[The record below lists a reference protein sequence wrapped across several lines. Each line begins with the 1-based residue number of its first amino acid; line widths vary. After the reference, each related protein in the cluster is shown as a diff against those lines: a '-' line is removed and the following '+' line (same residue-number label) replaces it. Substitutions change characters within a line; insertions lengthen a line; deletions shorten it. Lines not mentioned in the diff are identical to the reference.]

1 MKYLL
6 SPLLCVLAVTLSLT
20 PYSGEYISGAPK
32 IQWVIYAQVPIDSPV
47 TPLYDPVPTQEILS
61 LINEKAAEYGVS
73 GEVLYAVI
81 KGESGFDPRTV
92 GDDSYV
98 CPLTGKVSPSY
109 GLSQISS
116 CWHPEISR
124 EQAMNPIF
132 AVDFTAKHLSQ
143 GKCSWWT
150 VCRNLYPD
158 LY

>member
-32 IQWVIYAQVPIDSPV
+32 IQWVIYAQVPIDSPA
-47 TPLYDPVPTQEILS
+47 TPILPLYDPFPTQEILS

-81 KGESGFDPRTV
+81 KGESGFIPTAIGDHGKACGLAQIRT
-92 GDDSYV
+92 DF
-98 CPLTGKVSPSY
+98 
-109 GLSQISS
+109 
-116 CWHPEISR
+116 HPITC
-124 EQAMNPIF
+124 EQAMEPRF
-132 AVDFTAKHLSQ
+132 AVDFIAKHLSQ